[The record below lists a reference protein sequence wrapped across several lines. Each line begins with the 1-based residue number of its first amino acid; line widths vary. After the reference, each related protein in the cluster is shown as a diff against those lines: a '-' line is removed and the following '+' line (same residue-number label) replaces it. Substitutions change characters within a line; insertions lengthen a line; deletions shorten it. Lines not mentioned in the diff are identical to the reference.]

1 LCIIEDDEDIV
12 DAKGEEKVIEHE
24 SLTPP
29 SQYFSKC
36 TGRHNRLPHIK
47 SNWEG

>member
-29 SQYFSKC
+29 PYFSKY
-36 TGRHNRLPHIK
+36 TERHIRLPHIM

>member
-29 SQYFSKC
+29 
-36 TGRHNRLPHIK
+36 PHISLNTLK
-47 SNWEG
+47 GILGCHTL